1 LTVRPKR
8 NWLKGWRQQVE
19 RLLQVWRR
27 NRALSLRRKVLAKSE
42 AERLDRIREPWK
54 YRGK

>member
-1 LTVRPKR
+1 MTVRPKM

-19 RLLQVWRR
+19 RFLQGWRR
-27 NRALSLRRKVLAKSE
+27 NRALSLRRKVLAQSE